1 MVTNNKVLILGTSD
15 SGGVSVYVSSYLN
28 ELNDYKFYVPLSQSN
43 NKDAVQNF
51 FHKAQLVE
59 IEQNYSFKSFF
70 HVLTN
75 SLNILL

>member
-43 NKDAVQNF
+43 NKA
-51 FHKAQLVE
+51 K
-59 IEQNYSFKSFF
+59 
-70 HVLTN
+70 
-75 SLNILL
+75 